1 MTPVIYLASPID
13 QGTDDSKERARDVL
27 LSRSC
32 AVFDPSA
39 GWTVPVAGRPSPALQ
54 RGNMALLRQCDAM
67 LAILNPKI
75 MTLGVVLELQEM
87 LNMGK
92 PVAIYAPDIRPSWS
106 LAYLGIQPNPDLI
119 TAINQ
124 LVEGL
129 TSRE

>member
-13 QGTDDSKERARDVL
+13 QGTDDSKEKAREVL
-27 LSRSC
+27 LRRSC

-39 GWTVPVAGRPSPALQ
+39 GWTVPAGGKPSPALQ
-54 RGNMALLRQCDAM
+54 KGNMALLRQCDAM

-75 MTLGVVLELQEM
+75 MTLGVVLELEEM
-87 LNMGK
+87 INMGK
-92 PVAIYAPDIRPSWS
+92 PVTIYAPDIRPSWS
-106 LAYLGIQPNPDLI
+106 LAYLGIQPSQDLT

-129 TSRE
+129 TNSE